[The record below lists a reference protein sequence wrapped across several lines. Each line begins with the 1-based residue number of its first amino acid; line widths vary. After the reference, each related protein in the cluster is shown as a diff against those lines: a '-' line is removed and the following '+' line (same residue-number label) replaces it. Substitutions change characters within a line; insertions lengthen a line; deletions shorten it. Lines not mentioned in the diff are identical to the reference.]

1 MKKTL
6 IALFCLT
13 LLGFGENV
21 QAQDDKK
28 FHFGLAIEP
37 SINWYSPSEE
47 KKFESDGNPLKFGF
61 GLVTDFKLG
70 ENIWFSTGL
79 NITTG
84 GGSIKYLENPT
95 DGIGYYLLDND
106 ILEPTGKFSDIDSTA
121 DFIVLDKRNYN
132 ANYVSIPLTLK
143 MKTKEIGMMK
153 YFGQFG
159 FDVSIKTKG
168 RADDEGTPLTT
179 GNTPDLTDLNI
190 DSEMQPLLAGLNIG
204 AGAEYNISGSTSL
217 VFSANFH
224 YGFLNAVKN
233 TSQHLVDISAS
244 TLDDITMY
252 TPQQFKPFAIS
263 LKVGV
268 LF

>member
-217 VFSANFH
+217 VFSAN
-224 YGFLNAVKN
+224 
-233 TSQHLVDISAS
+233 
-244 TLDDITMY
+244 
-252 TPQQFKPFAIS
+252 
-263 LKVGV
+263 
-268 LF
+268 

>member
-6 IALFCLT
+6 IALFCLSLVST
-13 LLGFGENV
+13 GENV
-21 QAQDDKK
+21 QAQDDKN

-47 KKFESDGNPLKFGF
+47 KKFESVGNPLKFGF

-70 ENIWFSTGL
+70 ENIWLSTGL
-79 NITTG
+79 SINSG
-84 GGSIKYLENPT
+84 GGAIKYLENPT
-95 DGIGYYLLDND
+95 DAIGYYVLDND

-121 DFIVLDKRNYN
+121 DFILLDKRNYN
-132 ANYVSIPLTLK
+132 ANYITIPLTLK

-168 RADDEGTPLTT
+168 RADDEGAPLFI
-179 GNTPDLTDLNI
+179 GNTPDLNDLNI

-204 AGAEYNISGSTSL
+204 AGAEYNISGSTAL

-224 YGFLNAVKN
+224 YGFLNAVKS
-233 TSQHLVDISAS
+233 TSQHLIDISAS
-244 TLDDITMY
+244 TGDDITMY
-252 TPQQFKPFAIS
+252 SPQQFKPFGIS